1 MVTGSWDRSVRLW
14 DPRAPC
20 NAGTFTQ
27 PDRVCRLGILQVF
40 PKSAPVCVTLDS
52 LVLFKGVHHVCS
64 GRPSDC
70 RHGGQTRAG
79 LGPEKHGLRPAEAR
93 VQSQVSD
100 PLHPSLPQQAGVSQ
114 EKPSTRFV
122 CSTRYFLQFKRML
135 RSTKSK
141 PDLRPCSTCRQ
152 LFSSPAGLRLEL
164 HRGPRGRGVP
174 GPERGGPE
182 EEVRLQVPP
191 AEGRRRASLPRQ
203 RHLLSQRAQ
212 HLCNGYVILVG
223 SGQDLASKLTILF
236 NE

>member
-114 EKPSTRFV
+114 EN
-122 CSTRYFLQFKRML
+122 
-135 RSTKSK
+135 
-141 PDLRPCSTCRQ
+141 
-152 LFSSPAGLRLEL
+152 LRLCLCAAPDIFFNLKECCGL
-164 HRGPRGRGVP
+164 PNQNLILDPAAPVANFSP
-174 GPERGGPE
+174 
-182 EEVRLQVPP
+182 RLQGYVLSSI
-191 AEGRRRASLPRQ
+191 EGRVAVEYLDPSVEVQKKKYAFKCHRLKDVVEQVYPVNAISFHSVHNTFATGTSSWSAPGKTW
-203 RHLLSQRAQ
+203 LL
-212 HLCNGYVILVG
+212 N
-223 SGQDLASKLTILF
+223 
-236 NE
+236 